1 MRHFYFNKISIFSP
15 NYICIFELNS
25 DEKRSE
31 QDGDIE
37 NIYIYIDIGK
47 SFQSDNRIRFEHR
60 FDIGEFFPFVCF
72 VQQAKKKKIPYMEL
86 VRCDSRGSSN

>member
-31 QDGDIE
+31 QDRDIE
-37 NIYIYIDIGK
+37 NIYISTSENHFNQTIEFVSNIVLILVNFSLSCVWFNKRRKKNTVYG
-47 SFQSDNRIRFEHR
+47 
-60 FDIGEFFPFVCF
+60 IGEMRQPW
-72 VQQAKKKKIPYMEL
+72 
-86 VRCDSRGSSN
+86 